1 MAIRIEHQFGFSAAN
16 VWAIVGQPDRVDW
29 VPGVTGCEFD
39 GEVRRFSFPGAG
51 KLAERILSLDAL
63 AREIHYGVI
72 ESNPP
77 LIDHHASINVVS
89 NGEGSVM
96 IWCTEVD
103 PISVEPFIEKSM
115 HASLARIQN
124 ILEQNK

>member
-1 MAIRIEHQFGFSAAN
+1 MAIRIEHQFGFSAES

-29 VPGVTGCEFD
+29 VPGVKGCEFD
-39 GEVRRFSFPGAG
+39 GEIRRFSLPRAG
-51 KLAERILSLDAL
+51 KLAERILSLDDL

-77 LIDHHASINVVS
+77 LIDHHASINVVP

-96 IWCTEVD
+96 IWSTEVK

-115 HASLARIQN
+115 NASLARIQT
-124 ILEQNK
+124 ILAQNQ